1 MGRNQGY
8 LEQMCIIVLME
19 ASIQSTVLQITAGF
33 EVWVVQTVFQHVYI
47 YDLIRA
53 FLFIGSLC
61 SDVEFSVETD
71 YSQETRRSSAV
82 QQDIKSE
89 WSHAV
94 EQTLTVFVFTQ
105 YTDPFRSQISDFLS
119 ESRLLFPII

>member
-8 LEQMCIIVLME
+8 WDQMCYHFIDGSLDTKHCAANHCWIWGLSCSDSFP
-19 ASIQSTVLQITAGF
+19 ACL
-33 EVWVVQTVFQHVYI
+33 
-47 YDLIRA
+47 YDLILS